1 LDVAGSHFGY
11 IGTMLLNSK
20 ALNGLLC
27 AALPVLLLTAQQ
39 QDPSFAPVE
48 DQIGLP
54 RVLLIGDSISMGYTI
69 PVRVRLQGK
78 ANVHRIPENGGP
90 SSNGTANIDSWLK
103 PGNWDV
109 IHFNFGL
116 HDLKRMEDGNPQ
128 VSLMDYERNLR
139 VIVQRLQRTSARLI
153 WATTT
158 PVPAGDVSPPRKPV
172 DVPAYNAAAR
182 RVMESEGVAIDDLYE
197 FVLPHQ
203 PEWQRPV
210 NVHFTDAGSEA
221 LAQQVAD
228 VILRQLR
235 ERQR

>member
-1 LDVAGSHFGY
+1 MSLSG
-11 IGTMLLNSK
+11 K
-20 ALNGLLC
+20 ALSGLLC
-27 AALPVLLLTAQQ
+27 AVLSTLVLPAQQ
-39 QDPSFAPVE
+39 QDPSLAPVE

-69 PVRVRLQGK
+69 PVRTRLQGR

-90 SSNGTANIDSWLK
+90 TTNGTANIDAWLK

-128 VSLMDYERNLR
+128 VSLTDYERNLR
-139 VIVQRLQRTSARLI
+139 VIVQRLKRTGARLI

-158 PVPAGDVSPPRKPV
+158 PVPPGDVSPPRKPE

-182 RVMESEGVAIDDLYE
+182 RVMDSEGVLIDDLYE
-197 FVLPHQ
+197 FVLPHLT
-203 PEWQRPV
+203 EWQRPV

-221 LAQQVAD
+221 LGQQVSK
-228 VILRQLR
+228 VILQQPRA
-235 ERQR
+235 RQR